1 MHPIDAFKAP
11 LLDPSG
17 QVAIVAVLLL
27 VSLDFIIG
35 VTGAVVT
42 KEFSSEKMRAG
53 LLHKFTELAC
63 IALGIIL
70 DGVLV
75 GGLDLTVQPVL
86 LATCGYIIVMETGSV
101 LELVAKYNPNAQGLV
116 KWLTQFVRPKGETDG
131 LFGE

>member
-17 QVAIVAVLLL
+17 QVAIVAVLALIA
-27 VSLDFIIG
+27 LDFIIG

-101 LELVAKYNPNAQGLV
+101 LELLRSTTPTRRVL
-116 KWLTQFVRPKGETDG
+116 
-131 LFGE
+131 